1 VTERNPVPKKK
12 LPQHVKKYFE
22 DRGLDPDD
30 LPKDFND
37 RLADASVSEIK
48 LLDDLGTMLEKNPG
62 PNRDKYVF
70 MVH

>member
-1 VTERNPVPKKK
+1 MTERNPVPKKK
-12 LPQHVKKYFE
+12 LPQHVKNYFE
-22 DRGLDPDD
+22 KRGLDPDN
-30 LPKDFND
+30 LPQDFND